1 MERISSN
8 STLFFKIFFPSFWT
22 VFFGAF
28 TIAILFNPIPMFMG
42 WPQLTTRI
50 IFVVLYL
57 IGAVVIY
64 LTIFQLKRVE
74 LSPSHL
80 YLTNYV
86 KHFQYVIEDIEVVQI
101 HNYFLFS
108 IGTLRLK
115 NKGAFGREIRF
126 MADRFRLKNYLSA
139 NPAVAAQLKI
149 EGL

>member
-50 IFVVLYL
+50 IFVLLYL
-57 IGAVVIY
+57 IGVVVIY
-64 LTIFQLKRVE
+64 FTIFQLKRVE
-74 LSPSHL
+74 LSSSQL

-86 KHFQYVIEDIEVVQI
+86 KHFQYSIEDIESIQVN
-101 HNYFLFS
+101 NYFLFS
-108 IGTLRLK
+108 LGTLSLK
-115 NKGAFGREIRF
+115 SKGAFGREIRF
-126 MADRFRLKNYLSA
+126 IVDRYRLKNFLESNPSSA
-139 NPAVAAQLKI
+139 TLLQV

>member
-28 TIAILFNPIPMFMG
+28 TLAILFNPIPLFMG
-42 WPQLTTRI
+42 WSQLTTRI
-50 IFVVLYL
+50 VFVVLYL
-57 IGAVVIY
+57 IGVVVIY
-64 LTIFQLKRVE
+64 FTIFQLKRVE
-74 LSPSHL
+74 LSSSQL

-86 KHFQYVIEDIEVVQI
+86 KHFQYSIEDIEIIQI

-115 NKGAFGREIRF
+115 DKGALGREIRF
-126 MADRFRLKNYLSA
+126 MADQYRLKSFLAS
-139 NPAVAAQLKI
+139 NPTVASLLRV

>member
-8 STLFFKIFFPSFWT
+8 STLFFKIFLPSFWT

-28 TIAILFNPIPMFMG
+28 TLAILFNPIPMFMG
-42 WPQLTTRI
+42 WPQVTTRI
-50 IFVVLYL
+50 IFVVFYL
-57 IGAVVIY
+57 IGVVVIY
-64 LTIFQLKRVE
+64 FTIFQLKRVE
-74 LSPSHL
+74 LSASQL

-86 KHFQYVIEDIEVVQI
+86 KHFQYAIEDIETIQI

-115 NKGAFGREIRF
+115 SKGALGREIRF
-126 MADRFRLKNYLSA
+126 IADRYRLKNFLVSNPSSA
-139 NPAVAAQLKI
+139 AILQV